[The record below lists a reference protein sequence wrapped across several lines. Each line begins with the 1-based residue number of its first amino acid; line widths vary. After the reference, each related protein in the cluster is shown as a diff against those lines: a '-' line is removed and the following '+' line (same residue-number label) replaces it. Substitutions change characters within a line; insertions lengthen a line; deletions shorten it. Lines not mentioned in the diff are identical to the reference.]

1 MLLSTCDW
9 WVTKCFS
16 CSTLLSPFH
25 MLRVKYRIMLG
36 DPTQAVKDST
46 VVFCP
51 SLYHCSF
58 HMINCKILKRK
69 LKNNFKINFKVRS
82 ADYKNKTKENILRN
96 KFRKLFQYKIS
107 LMGIYSSSINL
118 WSVIY
123 WSRSSTNN
131 LTTEI
136 KKTTI
141 YQMGISNFRMF
152 FGETC
157 SICILPGISLEVV
170 LCKLRNWN

>member
-36 DPTQAVKDST
+36 DPTQAVKDSKAA
-46 VVFCP
+46 FCP

-58 HMINCKILKRK
+58 HMINCKILKWK
-69 LKNNFKINFKVRS
+69 LKNNFKVNFKVRS

-96 KFRKLFQYKIS
+96 KFRTLFQYKIS
-107 LMGIYSSSINL
+107 LMESTAVPLIYGQ
-118 WSVIY
+118 WSTDLEAAPIT
-123 WSRSSTNN
+123 WQLKLKNHH
-131 LTTEI
+131 LPDG
-136 KKTTI
+136 
-141 YQMGISNFRMF
+141 YQ
-152 FGETC
+152 
-157 SICILPGISLEVV
+157 
-170 LCKLRNWN
+170 

>member
-36 DPTQAVKDST
+36 DPTQAVKDSMA
-46 VVFCP
+46 VFCP

-58 HMINCKILKRK
+58 HMINCKILKWK

-107 LMGIYSSSINL
+107 LMGTYSSSINL
-118 WSVIY
+118 RSVIY
-123 WSRSSTNN
+123 WSRSSTSN
-131 LTTEI
+131 LATEI
-136 KKTTI
+136 KK
-141 YQMGISNFRMF
+141 QP
-152 FGETC
+152 
-157 SICILPGISLEVV
+157 SIRWVSVTSGCFLERHAAFVYSQELV
-170 LCKLRNWN
+170 LR